1 MKKLLLLF
9 LLSAP
14 ALAVG
19 QAATPVNTIN
29 FCGTDFTAPTACAP
43 DSKYSVRC
51 EGYQLTWMYLDYKM
65 LTDFPEQFVR
75 QIEKKHKHT
84 ERQALE
90 CMIMGQPAKG
100 FRVSYPTES
109 GMTYELIA
117 YGVAKG
123 QPVMVELT
131 MDMDPEK
138 TTDLPEM
145 PRQIIQLSK

>member
-1 MKKLLLLF
+1 MDIPT
-9 LLSAP
+9 P
-14 ALAVG
+14 AG
-19 QAATPVNTIN
+19 CT
-29 FCGTDFTAPTACAP
+29 P
-43 DSKYSVRC
+43 DSKYQVRC
-51 EGYQLTWMYLDYKM
+51 EGYQMTWMYLDYKM

-84 ERQALE
+84 ERQPLE
-90 CMIMGQPAKG
+90 CLILGQAAKG
-100 FRVSYPTES
+100 FRLSYPSET

-138 TTDLPEM
+138 TTDLPAL
-145 PRQIIQLSK
+145 PRQIVQLTK